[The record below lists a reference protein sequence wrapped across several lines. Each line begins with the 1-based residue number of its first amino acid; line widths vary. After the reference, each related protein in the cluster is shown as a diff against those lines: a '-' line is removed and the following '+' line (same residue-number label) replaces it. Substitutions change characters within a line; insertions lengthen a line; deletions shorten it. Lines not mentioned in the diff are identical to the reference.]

1 MIVVDT
7 GVLYAAADV
16 DDNDHAACRDLING
30 HPGPLVVP
38 LPVIGETSYMI
49 GKRLGAAAEARFV
62 AACGRGEVTVDHL
75 VTADLMRMAEL
86 VDTYAN
92 LPLGTIDASVVAVA
106 ERLGTSEI
114 ATLDHRDFSVV
125 RPVHSAAFTLLP

>member
-38 LPVIGETSYMI
+38 LPVIGESSYMI

-62 AACGRGEVTVDHL
+62 AACGSR
-75 VTADLMRMAEL
+75 
-86 VDTYAN
+86 
-92 LPLGTIDASVVAVA
+92 
-106 ERLGTSEI
+106 
-114 ATLDHRDFSVV
+114 
-125 RPVHSAAFTLLP
+125 